1 MKRKNTLVLVHFIAW
16 SDEEY
21 IDWGIK
27 LGKDENLRRKVI
39 AKLDESRQ
47 TSPLWNA
54 RQFTKYVESAYR
66 QMWQIYCERI
76 TFDDYIL

>member
-1 MKRKNTLVLVHFIAW
+1 MVNEGMSEGIAW

-27 LGKDENLRRKVI
+27 LGKDKQLRRKVI
-39 AKLDESRQ
+39 AKLDESRK

-54 RQFTKYVESAYR
+54 RQFTKNVEIDYR
-66 QMWQIYCERI
+66 QMWQIYFES
-76 TFDDYIL
+76 